1 VHSNK
6 DLSTTTP
13 LVLHHDRDAAAGSTV
28 DPLDDGGPEHGEG
41 AGMLAAAHADDDL
54 EELEPGPSDVNGG

>member
-1 VHSNK
+1 MHSNK

-13 LVLHHDRDAAAGSTV
+13 LVLHHDRDAASGSAT
-28 DPLDDGGPEHGEG
+28 DAFDDAGPEHGEG
-41 AGMLAAAHADDDL
+41 ALLQPVAPTDDDI

>member
-1 VHSNK
+1 MHSNK

-13 LVLHHDRDAAAGSTV
+13 LVLHHDRDAASRSVTDAF
-28 DPLDDGGPEHGEG
+28 DGVGPEHGDG
-41 AGMLAAAHADDDL
+41 TVLQATTPVDDDV